1 MIPSPPVSSYIYPC
15 RLAIVRSAA
24 TRDRRRLPTLHDTQ
38 APGPLRMRACRRP
51 LAPVCPRSSVYEN
64 VLGVRSA
71 RSHREPYERIL
82 ILAAA
87 RQKTFMEFQ
96 PGTVHATPATH
107 EPATMRHPAC
117 SAKYTPQDLK
127 SVRTVIAVRGDGG
140 PQRLLILRPHDLI
153 GTAGTRSRLE
163 ISPRDLARSKRLRSD
178 LALASCLDALGCP
191 LVTRLTER
199 T

>member
-1 MIPSPPVSSYIYPC
+1 MY
-15 RLAIVRSAA
+15 RRHRARGFFA
-24 TRDRRRLPTLHDTQ
+24 TGPRVP
-38 APGPLRMRACRRP
+38 PLRVRRSVP
-51 LAPVCPRSSVYEN
+51 SIRSTYYEN

-71 RSHREPYERIL
+71 RSYREPYER

-87 RQKTFMEFQ
+87 RQKTFMEFRDA
-96 PGTVHATPATH
+96 GTVHATPATH

-163 ISPRDLARSKRLRSD
+163 ISPGRSD
-178 LALASCLDALGCP
+178 
-191 LVTRLTER
+191 
-199 T
+199 

>member
-1 MIPSPPVSSYIYPC
+1 
-15 RLAIVRSAA
+15 VRSGAPA
-24 TRDRRRLPTLHDTQ
+24 TGVGYRRYMYTQ

-71 RSHREPYERIL
+71 RSHREPYER